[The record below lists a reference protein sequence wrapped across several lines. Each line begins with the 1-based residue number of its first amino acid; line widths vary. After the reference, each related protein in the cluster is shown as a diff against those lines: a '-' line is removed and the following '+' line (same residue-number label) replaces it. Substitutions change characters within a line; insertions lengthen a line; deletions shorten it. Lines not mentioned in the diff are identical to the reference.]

1 MVLVAGSSAS
11 DSAVCVK
18 KSDRAL
24 VKSSSIVALLIACG
38 SAVSSQSAT
47 PAPSSE
53 SGQSS
58 STILLA
64 SDFEADDLAPWR
76 SDPLPRMGSQPL
88 SVYTEA
94 DGNRCLRADSEAD
107 FRAFGVKLADVDRGS
122 IAIAATPWLSWRWQ
136 ISRALQ
142 TADATKK
149 AGDDYAA
156 RLYLVFSDSRWNP
169 LAIRTLV
176 YIWDNRQSIGTT
188 LPSTWASKRG
198 RMIVL
203 QSGDTL
209 AGQWT
214 WERRNVHQ
222 DFVSAFGYEP
232 AALRAIVLAADTDQ
246 TGERV
251 TTLFDDIRLAAT
263 VDQQTVDQ

>member
-1 MVLVAGSSAS
+1 
-11 DSAVCVK
+11 VK
-18 KSDRAL
+18 KNDAAA
-24 VKSSSIVALLIACG
+24 VKSFSMALLFAWG
-38 SAVSSQSAT
+38 SAVSLQAEAPAT
-47 PAPSSE
+47 A
-53 SGQSS
+53 SGLAGS
-58 STILLA
+58 STVLLA
-64 SDFEADDLAPWR
+64 ADFEVDNLAPWR
-76 SDPLPRMGSQPL
+76 SDPLPRMGSKPL
-88 SVYTEA
+88 SHYTEP
-94 DGNRCLRADSEAD
+94 DGNHCLRANSEAD
-107 FRAFGVKLADVDRGS
+107 FRAFGVKLADLDLGS
-122 IAIAATPWLSWRWQ
+122 IAIADTPWLSWRWQ
-136 ISRALQ
+136 VSRVLQ

-176 YIWDNRQSIGTT
+176 YIWDNLQPIGTT
-188 LPSTWASKRG
+188 LPSTWATKRG

-203 QSGDTL
+203 QSGGAL
-209 AGQWT
+209 AGLWT
-214 WERRNVHQ
+214 WERRNVHE

-263 VDQQTVDQ
+263 VDP